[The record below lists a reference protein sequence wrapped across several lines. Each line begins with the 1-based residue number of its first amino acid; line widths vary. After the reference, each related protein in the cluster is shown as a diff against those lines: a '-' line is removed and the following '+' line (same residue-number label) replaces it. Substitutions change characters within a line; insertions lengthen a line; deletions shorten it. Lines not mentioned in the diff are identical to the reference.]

1 MNRLFKYTLLVLF
14 LIFLGLYFGAD
25 IGIIDYP
32 AKHRTKMTE
41 ENIKRFEEDVK
52 NNVNIDLN
60 NYVDYK
66 EKKYDNGVSKT
77 MLKTSN
83 FLGESVK
90 NTIDFFFK
98 AISKSLD

>member
-1 MNRLFKYTLLVLF
+1 VNRFFKYTMLVLF

-41 ENIKRFEEDVK
+41 ENIKRFEEDVN

-66 EKKYDNGVSKT
+66 EKKYDNTISKT

-83 FLGESVK
+83 FLGESVSE
-90 NTIDFFFK
+90 TLGFLFT
-98 AISKSLD
+98 AISKSLE

>member
-14 LIFLGLYFGAD
+14 LIFLGLYFGSNS
-25 IGIIDYP
+25 GLIDYP

-41 ENIKRFEEDVK
+41 ENIKKFEEDIK

-90 NTIDFFFK
+90 TTLDFLFTN
-98 AISKSLD
+98 ISKSLD